1 MKFYDGTKRNRKQ
14 VFFPVWKE
22 IFAARIFLRQL
33 MQLILIAPYCQTAE
47 HSLVRG
53 QQWNN
58 TATKNV
64 ESKNVEKPKQNLG
77 DTEIYV
83 IIPVNCLFFLFI
95 GWLFTAT
102 NLVILCK
109 QLIIAKLAGININI
123 DVYFYPDLII
133 YNA

>member
-1 MKFYDGTKRNRKQ
+1 MKFHDGTKRNRKQ
-14 VFFPVWKE
+14 MFFPVWKE

-83 IIPVNCLFFLFI
+83 IIPV
-95 GWLFTAT
+95 
-102 NLVILCK
+102 
-109 QLIIAKLAGININI
+109 
-123 DVYFYPDLII
+123 
-133 YNA
+133 